1 MPFIARLHAPFVT
14 SSGSI
19 IPLVPSLSVAKKLC
33 ISQVNPPTRYMH
45 RYLAVKL
52 VKISR
57 LIKDNKRKLLV
68 ISVWSELRVWRE
80 LSVWHELRV
89 WRELSMWCELKA
101 CGDL

>member
-1 MPFIARLHAPFVT
+1 
-14 SSGSI
+14 
-19 IPLVPSLSVAKKLC
+19 
-33 ISQVNPPTRYMH
+33 MH

-52 VKISR
+52 GKISR

-68 ISVWSELRVWRE
+68 ISVWPELRVWRE